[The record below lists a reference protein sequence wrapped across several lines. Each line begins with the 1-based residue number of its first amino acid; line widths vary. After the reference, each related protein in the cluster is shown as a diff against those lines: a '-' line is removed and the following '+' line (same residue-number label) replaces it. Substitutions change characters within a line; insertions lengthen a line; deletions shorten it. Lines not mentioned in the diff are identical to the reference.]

1 MLRCDL
7 VDQLIALLEEQAA
20 GLEGLHK
27 AMEGSR
33 TAWLALRPTELQS
46 AVDQLQK
53 TANRTAKIEE
63 QRQAVLQQIQETMG
77 SRQPAS
83 VSRLSSQL
91 PKPLGDRLRGVAG
104 RATKAAE
111 AVRKESGLGARLLD
125 FSHQSQESVFRSIA
139 REQESQAQSYDRSA
153 RRVVH
158 RNGVGSFVDG
168 RL

>member
-77 SRQPAS
+77 IRQPAS

-91 PKPLGDRLRGVAG
+91 PKSLGNRLRGVAG
-104 RATKAAE
+104 RATRAAE

-125 FSHQSQESVFRSIA
+125 FSHQSQESMFRSIA

-153 RRVVH
+153 RPVVH
-158 RNGVGSFVDG
+158 RDGVGAFVDG

>member
-1 MLRCDL
+1 MSRHDL

-20 GLEGLHK
+20 GLEGLHR

-33 TAWLALRPTELQS
+33 TAWLAVRPTELQT
-46 AVDQLQK
+46 AVDQLQQ
-53 TANRTAKIEE
+53 TANRAMEMEE

-77 SRQPAS
+77 FRQPTS

-91 PKPLGDRLRGVAG
+91 PKPLADRLRGTAV
-104 RATKAAE
+104 RATRAAE

-125 FSHQSQESVFRSIA
+125 FSHQSQESMFCSIA
-139 REQESQAQSYDRSA
+139 RAQESQARSYDRSA
-153 RRVVH
+153 RPVVH
-158 RNGVGSFVDG
+158 RDAVGSFVDG